1 MSPRRVL
8 VLLATLSAAALGAP
22 AAAGAATTTS
32 SNWAGY
38 ALSKPGVKFR
48 RVAATWVVSPA
59 TCSATG
65 RRHFSASWLGLGG
78 YHTTSTALE
87 QIGAEADCTARGTP
101 SYTAWYEL
109 VPAAPVNIHLAVKP
123 GDTMSASVAVSGHT
137 VKLFLAN
144 RTRGTRFSKQLAAD
158 RVDLTSAEWIVEA
171 PSACFGDRCVTL
183 PLANFGTTTFAGA
196 GVTTTTGHQGTITDP
211 AWSATAIAMRA
222 GGRHAFGGGRFTT
235 DEAMGGAS
243 PGELSAIGDGFVVAY
258 EEQAPQTQPDPTGNP
273 VGGTP
278 PT

>member
-1 MSPRRVL
+1 MSPRR
-8 VLLATLSAAALGAP
+8 LLALIATLSAATLGAP
-22 AAAGAATTTS
+22 AAAEAATTTS

-38 ALSKPGVKFR
+38 AVSKPGVKFR

-59 TCSATG
+59 TCTATG

-78 YHTTSTALE
+78 YHTTSSALE
-87 QIGAEADCTARGTP
+87 QIGTEADCTARGTP

-109 VPAAPVNIHLAVKP
+109 VPAAPVDIHLTVKP
-123 GDTMSASVAVSGHT
+123 GDTVSASVTVSGHT

-144 RTRGTRFSKQLAAD
+144 RTRGTRFSKQLTAD
-158 RVDLTSAEWIVEA
+158 RIDLTSAEWIVEA
-171 PSACFGDRCVTL
+171 PSACYGERCVTL

-196 GVTTTTGHQGTITDP
+196 TATTTTGHQGTVSDP
-211 AWSATAIAMRA
+211 AWKPTAIALRA
-222 GGRHAFGGGRFTT
+222 GGRHAFGGGRFAF

-243 PGELSAIGDGFVVAY
+243 PGALSATGDGFTVAY
-258 EEQAPQTQPDPTGNP
+258 EEQTQQTQPTPQGNP

-278 PT
+278 PV

>member
-8 VLLATLSAAALGAP
+8 TLLATLFAAVLGVP
-22 AAAGAATTTS
+22 AAADAATTTS

-38 ALSKPGVKFR
+38 AISTQGVKFR

-87 QIGAEADCTARGTP
+87 QIGTEADCTARGTP

-109 VPAAPVNIHLAVKP
+109 VPAAPVDIHLKVRP

-144 RTRGTRFSKQLAAD
+144 RTRGTRFSKQLIAD

-183 PLANFGTTTFAGA
+183 PLANFGATNFAGA
-196 GVTTTTGHQGTITDP
+196 TATTTTGHQGTITDP
-211 AWSATAIAMRA
+211 AWSATAITMRA
-222 GGRHAFGGGRFTT
+222 GGRHAFGGGRFTA

-243 PGELSAIGDGFVVAY
+243 PGALSATGDGFLVAY
-258 EEQAPQTQPDPTGNP
+258 QDQTEQTQPTPTGNP

-278 PT
+278 PA

>member
-1 MSPRRVL
+1 MSPRRVIA
-8 VLLATLSAAALGAP
+8 LLATLSAAALGAP
-22 AAAGAATTTS
+22 AADAATTTS

-38 ALSKPGVKFR
+38 AVSKAGVKFR

-87 QIGAEADCTARGTP
+87 QIGTEADCTARGTP

-109 VPAAPVNIHLAVKP
+109 VPAAPVDIHLTVKP
-123 GDTMSASVAVSGHT
+123 GDTVSASVTVSGHT
-137 VKLFLAN
+137 VRLFLAN
-144 RTRGTRFSKQLAAD
+144 RTRGTRFSKQLTAG
-158 RVDLTSAEWIVEA
+158 RIDLTSAEWIVEA
-171 PSACFGDRCVTL
+171 PSACYGERCVTL
-183 PLANFGTTTFAGA
+183 PLANFGTTAFAGA
-196 GVTTTTGHQGTITDP
+196 NTTTTTGHRGTITDP
-211 AWSATAIAMRA
+211 AWTATSIAMRA
-222 GGRHAFGGGRFTT
+222 GGRHAFGGGRFAA

-243 PGELSAIGDGFVVAY
+243 PGELSATGDGFLVAY
-258 EEQAPQTQPDPTGNP
+258 EEQTQPTQQTPTGNP